1 MKIYRKNYFRRYK
14 IMLFPNPWFDTDSS
28 DGITNQ
34 KDTIQVFVDS
44 VNQLFNN

>member
-1 MKIYRKNYFRRYK
+1 
-14 IMLFPNPWFDTDSS
+14 MLFLNTWFDNDSS

-34 KDTIQVFVDS
+34 QDTLQVFVDS